1 MLVTNA
7 VTFLISKLV
16 NVIRILEHMHA
27 QINRCE
33 PIVTHRESPLNLK
46 WVATVVFTCYV
57 ILANLV
63 IAK

>member
-1 MLVTNA
+1 
-7 VTFLISKLV
+7 
-16 NVIRILEHMHA
+16 MHA

-33 PIVTHRESPLNLK
+33 PIVTHIELTLK